1 MKVRSFTILIIAL
14 FQCLNAFAQ
23 ERADT
28 TPAVRQATDTLA
40 NVRQKT
46 KQPLLDPYHKNVIK
60 FNPTPMLL
68 FGEVRNI
75 TISYERLI
83 AKNQSVAV
91 QGGYLLFPRLFDDT
105 IVSLLSLTDRSKYG
119 VNLSFDYRFYPG
131 ARNRRPAPDG
141 LYLGAYLS
149 YYGFRFS
156 NNFDILYTEVDQ
168 NGSMAGKFNFF
179 NLGIQLGYQ
188 FVFWKRFT
196 LDLLMFGPSLSYYHR
211 EMTLSGDLDET
222 EIENIDEEVIQKI
235 LDRFPALKTIFSDDD
250 LKLSGSSAK
259 LSFGFRYSIQLG
271 FHF

>member
-1 MKVRSFTILIIAL
+1 MDSKLLVILLFAL
-14 FQCLNAFAQ
+14 VYNSYLFAQ
-23 ERADT
+23 ENADSIP
-28 TPAVRQATDTLA
+28 PARQATDTLA

-68 FGEVRNI
+68 FGEIRNI

-91 QGGYLLFPRLFDDT
+91 QAGYLLFPRLFDDT

-141 LYLGAYLS
+141 LYIGGYLS
-149 YYGFRFS
+149 YYGFRFY
-156 NNFDILYTEVDQ
+156 NHFDILYTEVDK
-168 NGSMAGKFNFF
+168 NGTMEGKFNFF

-196 LDLLMFGPSLSYYHR
+196 IDLLMFGPSLSYYHR
-211 EMTLSGDLDET
+211 EMELSGDLDET

-235 LDRFPALKTIFSDDD
+235 LDRFPALKTIFGDDD
-250 LKLSGSSAK
+250 LRISGSSAK